1 MDPEVNATV
10 RATGT
15 HAPPGVYRVV
25 GHDDETVRL
34 LQVGDADG
42 ARAVTG
48 TLLTVE
54 REAFEEMGPA
64 PDPVAEFAPVSS
76 LRSAVEGWVALVSNR
91 L

>member
-15 HAPPGVYRVV
+15 HAPPAVYRVV

-34 LQVGDADG
+34 LQVGNADG
-42 ARAVTG
+42 GRAVTG
-48 TLLTVE
+48 TLVTVDHA
-54 REAFEEMGPA
+54 AFAEMGPA
-64 PDPVAEFAPVSS
+64 PDPVGGFAPVRS
-76 LRSAVEGWVALVSNR
+76 LRSALEGWAALVTNR